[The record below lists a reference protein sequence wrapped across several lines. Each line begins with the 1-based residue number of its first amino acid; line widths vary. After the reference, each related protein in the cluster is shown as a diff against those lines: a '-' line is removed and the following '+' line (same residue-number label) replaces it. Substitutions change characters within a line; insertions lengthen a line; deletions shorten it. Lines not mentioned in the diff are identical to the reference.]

1 MPRVNHEGA
10 LPSSSGR
17 GLYYVACVCLLI
29 AAATLRFYELSEH
42 SLWLDEAVAANNAR
56 GTFSETVVNTRFR
69 NSSPILYPLFL
80 YMIQKVESS
89 SFTVRVVPAIAS
101 VLTVACFL
109 FLLPHVGVSRMV
121 AFSGGLLATVSVEAI
136 RHAQDVREY
145 SVDAFVAVLMIIGL
159 LSYLRDGKRVLLCV
173 SLFIAPLVQ
182 YGLVLFGAAVIGTM
196 IIKGKNTL
204 PNPFP
209 GVWKSQKG
217 WIWNSI
223 KERCGLVWPSAFF
236 MAGSTISFLIT
247 LRYQFGSFGPN
258 SYLSS
263 NFYKGKYFD
272 VISILLF
279 VASQMWQLL
288 NYHMSTVIAI
298 WFLVGFGIL
307 LFNFS
312 KGRRLDAVAILF
324 LFTIAIA
331 GCAAVLGIY
340 PFGGIRQSIYLSPV
354 LFLTAG
360 LSLHATVN
368 ALLRSHVG
376 AYLRPVL
383 LGVTIGIITVTGADS
398 IKGGS
403 QYLHRQNIKLVLAT
417 LKDLVRDEDVVYIAS
432 AATPAVNFHE
442 RQKPDNYHDGMCIE
456 RHTDCECFADM
467 ITLITPN
474 AHGMWLVFSHDGGR
488 NPKPLE
494 TLGSS
499 IHVENVIQGESSLWY
514 VMPAPI
520 LKRRWDEATES
531 TRTNQRM
538 CPSVFN

>member
-1 MPRVNHEGA
+1 MPP
-10 LPSSSGR
+10 PSTRRCKGP

-29 AAATLRFYELSEH
+29 AAAALRFYELSEH
-42 SLWLDEAVAANNAR
+42 SLWHDEAVAANNAR

-109 FLLPHVGVSRMV
+109 FLLPRVGVSRMV

-145 SVDAFVAVLMIIGL
+145 SIDAFVAVLMIIGL

-196 IIKGKNTL
+196 MIKGEESL

-247 LRYQFGSFGPN
+247 LRYQFGSWGPS

-263 NFYKGKYFD
+263 YFYQGKYFD
-272 VISILLF
+272 IISILLF

-298 WFLVGFGIL
+298 WFLVGFG
-307 LFNFS
+307 FYFHGTFS

-368 ALLRSHVG
+368 ALLRSHG
-376 AYLRPVL
+376 GGWLRPVL
-383 LGVTIGIITVTGADS
+383 LGVTIGIITGTGLDT

-403 QYLHRQNIKLVLAT
+403 QYWHRQNIKLVLAT

-432 AATPAVNFHE
+432 AAIAAVNFHE
-442 RQKPDNYHDGMCIE
+442 RQKPDNYHDGMCKE

-474 AHGMWLVFSHDGGR
+474 TQVMFLVFSHDGGR
-488 NPKPLE
+488 NPKPFE
-494 TLGSS
+494 TLGPS
-499 IHVENVIQGESSLWY
+499 IHVENVIQGESSLWS
-514 VMPAPI
+514 VTPAHI
-520 LKRRWDEATES
+520 LKRRWDEATEIDS
-531 TRTNQRM
+531 DEPRKRM